1 MFFWNIEHLIFK
13 YNHLVVGPDYSG
25 IFPNTFALT
34 PWAVRKKEEEELR
47 THSHHEKKACF
58 CPISHYEGAQNSV
71 NTRRA

>member
-1 MFFWNIEHLIFK
+1 MPTTTKK
-13 YNHLVVGPDYSG
+13 YGTQPDSG
-25 IFPNTFALT
+25 IFPKNFTLT
-34 PWAVRKKEEEELR
+34 PWAVRKKEEELR